1 MKALTFLLK
10 SSLFAV
16 SIVSVREIISLSEV
30 TPVPLMPPHLHGVMN
45 LRGAVVPV
53 IDLAVR
59 LGMPPAVPSE
69 RTSILLIE
77 AQIDDAR
84 HQVGLLV
91 DAVREVLNLRDDQL
105 LPPPTFGTLVL
116 PAFIEGMV
124 EQDWGSFTVLC
135 LDRVLDLTELE
146 RDLGDVVMA

>member
-30 TPVPLMPPHLHGVMN
+30 TPVPLMPAHLHGVMN

-59 LGMPPAVPSE
+59 LGMPPSEPNE

-77 AQIDDAR
+77 TQIEDTR

-91 DAVREVLNLRDDQL
+91 DAVREVMNLTDDQL
-105 LPPPTFGTLVL
+105 LPPPTFGTQVL
-116 PAFIEGMV
+116 PGFIEGMV
-124 EQDWGSFTVLC
+124 EQEWGAFTVLS
-135 LDRVLDLTELE
+135 LDRVLDLAELE
-146 RDLGDVVMA
+146 RELGDVVMA